1 VKRGSL
7 PSKCRRSRETFHH
20 AHSTAREPRGKREQ
34 ILCVHHGQSQ
44 QAEYFHFL
52 KYAPAKVGLFATR
65 NSRRIVSGRRLMKRF
80 LHAGLAIRLL
90 VATLSPASGA
100 PALNEDVRRGIA
112 DPSVQ
117 SWKSGG
123 ETSTLPW
130 SAPRGH
136 HQPRLGD
143 VPVAPSSGMF
153 AGIAESE
160 GRYPAAWRDRPAHP
174 VLQGCIAPLRLTA
187 PCSALPFRSTQ
198 QEPGH
203 GWNAVK
209 RVIAS

>member
-1 VKRGSL
+1 LGRERGDSDQCGRHQGQFGHRRLHRLKGARRGSL

-20 AHSTAREPRGKREQ
+20 ARSTAREPRGKREQ
-34 ILCVHHGQSQ
+34 ILCAHHGQSQ
-44 QAEYFHFL
+44 QPEYFHFL
-52 KYAPAKVGLFATR
+52 KYAPAKVSLFATR

-80 LHAGLAIRLL
+80 LYAGLAIRLL

-100 PALNEDVRRGIA
+100 PALDEDVRRGIV

-143 VPVAPSSGMF
+143 IPVAPASSQQDLGDED
-153 AGIAESE
+153 ARI
-160 GRYPAAWRDRPAHP
+160 DRIIRN
-174 VLQGCIAPLRLTA
+174 VCRN
-187 PCSALPFRSTQ
+187 C
-198 QEPGH
+198 
-203 GWNAVK
+203 
-209 RVIAS
+209 